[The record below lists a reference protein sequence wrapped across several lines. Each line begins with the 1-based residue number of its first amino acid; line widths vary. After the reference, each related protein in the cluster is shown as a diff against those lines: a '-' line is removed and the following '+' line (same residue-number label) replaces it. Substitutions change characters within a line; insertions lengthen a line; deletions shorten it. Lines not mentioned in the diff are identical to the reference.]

1 MKRMLINA
9 TQREELRV
17 AIVDGQNLYDLDIEI
32 PSREQ
37 KKANIYKG
45 RITRVEPSL
54 EACFIDY
61 GAERHGFLP
70 LKEVSREYF
79 AEGADPHKSGI
90 RNLLKE
96 GQELVVQVEKEERG
110 NKGAA
115 LTTYISLAGRYMV
128 LMPNNPK
135 AGGVSRRI
143 EGEDRAALKEALDHL
158 DVPDSMGLIVR
169 TAGMGRSA
177 EELQWDLDYL
187 TQLWKSIAEAG
198 ASKKAPFLIYQESR
212 LFIRALRD
220 YLRGDIGEILIDEPE
235 MYEEAREFMQ
245 QVMPNSLRKLKL
257 YQDNT
262 PLFSRFQIE
271 TQIESA
277 FDRTVRLPS
286 GGSIVIDPTEAL
298 TSIDINSAR
307 ATKGSDIEETAF
319 NTNCE
324 AAVEV
329 ARQLRIRD
337 AGGLIVIDFID
348 MDSPRHQREVED
360 KLKDALRQ
368 DRARV
373 QVGRISRFGLLEM
386 SRQRLRP
393 SLGEATKIVCPRC
406 DGHGHIRSIESLSLS
421 ALRLVE
427 EHAMKENTGQVLIQ
441 APMSVANFLLNEK
454 RAGVVEIELRHN
466 VHVVVVADDKLRTPH
481 MEITRI
487 REVDMGEHTKP
498 SYARMT
504 EIEADPLRKMGQAL
518 GSTDEPLVTRIAHA
532 TPAPTPSEPEPDTAS
547 VSPVSVEQRPGL
559 FKRIIGGLFGPSGD
573 AAQSSQSTPSRPRS
587 SSRRDQDHDD
597 DSRDSGEARRRGE
610 RRSSSSS
617 RRSRSGESGDRAS
630 SGRSGRGSGKSSSA
644 SASSSRSG
652 RGGRGGESRSAS
664 RGADGETRNKRGGTS
679 ARSEGGKSVKPASST
694 PAATP
699 APSPSPAPAK
709 AASMPAGGNE
719 AHDPE
724 NRASDRPQEGNAP
737 QSDSGNSSSQRRRRG
752 RRGGRRR
759 RRNAGSESSANA
771 PSANNSPAQDS
782 ASAEAPSAPKP
793 APRSSAETPSTPK
806 ASGEPASTPK
816 ASGEPAASPK
826 ASGETAPAPRESGT
840 AASDSK
846 PSAAAPAASR
856 ATGSAG
862 HVASDKPSPT
872 ASASTRPDAGSS
884 KDTTSAAGNPRA
896 AAPASSAEGTRKP
909 AGESAAPRPSPAASP
924 SPASPD
930 HAASGKTSQP
940 HATAATPSAAQ
951 DDPRGTAPTPV
962 AASAPASDRPV
973 DKSPAPSPAPRS
985 RPSAAS
991 APEHQAPAPSSHGN
1005 AAPQPSPAAAPTA
1018 QPKPSPSPATPGE
1031 HRGAAAGPTA
1041 APAKPD
1047 SPKPPAPR
1055 ATDDAS
1061 RKAAPSPAPSVAVSG
1076 TTSGAT
1082 PASVPPSAPR
1092 PSGEHADPRPQP
1104 APSRPSPAPS
1114 PSPRPAPPAPDAP
1127 DASNGSGP
1135 ASRPTQ
1141 STDAPPAPKPD
1152 RGSESASTPDSGDR
1166 DR

>member
-70 LKEVSREYF
+70 LKEVAREYF
-79 AEGADPHKSGI
+79 PDGADPHKSGI

-143 EGEDRAALKEALDHL
+143 EGEDRAALKEALEHL
-158 DVPDSMGLIVR
+158 EVPDSMGLIVR

-187 TQLWKSIAEAG
+187 LQLWKAVSGAAE
-198 ASKKAPFLIYQESR
+198 SKKAPFLIYQESR

-220 YLRGDIGEILIDEPE
+220 YLRGDIGEILIDEPA
-235 MYEEAREFMQ
+235 MYDEAHEFMQ

-257 YQDNT
+257 YQDTT

-324 AAVEV
+324 AAVEI

-348 MDSPRHQREVED
+348 MDSPKHQREVED
-360 KLKDALRQ
+360 TLKDALKL

-393 SLGEATKIVCPRC
+393 SLGESTKIVCPRC
-406 DGHGHIRSIESLSLS
+406 DGHGHIRSVESLSLS

-441 APMSVANFLLNEK
+441 APTAVANFLLNEK
-454 RAGVVEIELRHN
+454 RAGVVEIEMRHK

-481 MEITRI
+481 LEITRI

-498 SYARMT
+498 SYARLT
-504 EIEADPLRKMGQAL
+504 EVEAEPLRKMGQTL
-518 GSTDEPLVTRIAHA
+518 GSTEEPLVNRIVHA
-532 TPAPTPSEPEPDTAS
+532 TPAPTPVAQEVEATRPEAT
-547 VSPVSVEQRPGL
+547 PVVARPGL
-559 FKRIIGGLFGPSGD
+559 FKRLFGFLSAGD
-573 AAQSSQSTPSRPRS
+573 AAAEGSEAKNTKKRADDA
-587 SSRRDQDHDD
+587 RRDRSKSSDE
-597 DSRDSGEARRRGE
+597 RKSGGDARRGGSSNE
-610 RRSSSSS
+610 RR
-617 RRSRSGESGDRAS
+617 
-630 SGRSGRGSGKSSSA
+630 
-644 SASSSRSG
+644 SASSSRSTRSQRSDNTARGEKGSRSSRGGKTGSG
-652 RGGRGGESRSAS
+652 RGSRASTGEAKSPTRMNAEPSSRLNRGEEKSNDAKPAEENAKRSPQAAPSTAPASTPTPKQESTPKQEASA
-664 RGADGETRNKRGGTS
+664 NP
-679 ARSEGGKSVKPASST
+679 RSEDHQASGDD
-694 PAATP
+694 
-699 APSPSPAPAK
+699 AK
-709 AASMPAGGNE
+709 
-719 AHDPE
+719 
-724 NRASDRPQEGNAP
+724 
-737 QSDSGNSSSQRRRRG
+737 SSSQRRRRG

-759 RRNAGSESSANA
+759 RRNAGENTPDTASAPNNGNGASSESTSASEPKAEVKSETKAEPKTISGDRPTRAKTADATPAKPVPSHDADQASTSAAPKPAVAVPSNNDAKPPVASPSAETVKRESAPAPTASKTPTASAPQAAPTSTPSPVASSSTEAPQPVAPKAETNSAAAAPTAKPVTAPAEAAPRA
-771 PSANNSPAQDS
+771 PSTPAPPAAPS
-782 ASAEAPSAPKP
+782 VKPASAPAPVVPTVPTATPASQPTPAPAAVRPVNTQPPSAPAPAAATPTPRPVEPRANDASPSKPTDAPKP
-793 APRSSAETPSTPK
+793 APASSLTTETP
-806 ASGEPASTPK
+806 
-816 ASGEPAASPK
+816 
-826 ASGETAPAPRESGT
+826 
-840 AASDSK
+840 
-846 PSAAAPAASR
+846 
-856 ATGSAG
+856 
-862 HVASDKPSPT
+862 
-872 ASASTRPDAGSS
+872 RP
-884 KDTTSAAGNPRA
+884 
-896 AAPASSAEGTRKP
+896 
-909 AGESAAPRPSPAASP
+909 
-924 SPASPD
+924 
-930 HAASGKTSQP
+930 
-940 HATAATPSAAQ
+940 ATAPSAAQ
-951 DDPRGTAPTPV
+951 TSRT
-962 AASAPASDRPV
+962 ASAHA
-973 DKSPAPSPAPRS
+973 APSTTTASTPA
-985 RPSAAS
+985 
-991 APEHQAPAPSSHGN
+991 APPAVQAPAPVAPPKSS
-1005 AAPQPSPAAAPTA
+1005 
-1018 QPKPSPSPATPGE
+1018 E
-1031 HRGAAAGPTA
+1031 TA
-1041 APAKPD
+1041 APVAPKTPSQERMPFPPPFQERSPAQRPASAPVQKPD
-1047 SPKPPAPR
+1047 SSAGEK
-1055 ATDDAS
+1055 
-1061 RKAAPSPAPSVAVSG
+1061 
-1076 TTSGAT
+1076 
-1082 PASVPPSAPR
+1082 PASVPTS
-1092 PSGEHADPRPQP
+1092 
-1104 APSRPSPAPS
+1104 
-1114 PSPRPAPPAPDAP
+1114 
-1127 DASNGSGP
+1127 
-1135 ASRPTQ
+1135 
-1141 STDAPPAPKPD
+1141 
-1152 RGSESASTPDSGDR
+1152 GSESSD
-1166 DR
+1166 